1 MRNEKNAGYRMER
14 RREAAR
20 EVFDGIETEG
30 VPGLFKVVYRFIGQ
44 NQPSIDCVREA
55 EQPFGADAP
64 SGDEDAS
71 DIFADNTWDAAL
83 DFAACLKDALLD
95 PEPPEPPEPTD
106 PTTTPP
112 TPPPHHHLKDSV
124 ADIVLAALLVR
135 LRQSAKR
142 GKDQGAIQMSRRP
155 SESFA

>member
-1 MRNEKNAGYRMER
+1 MRNDKDTGYRMER

-64 SGDEDAS
+64 SGGEDAS
-71 DIFADNTWDAAL
+71 DIFKDNSWDAAL
-83 DFAACLKDALLD
+83 DFAACLKDAILD

-106 PTTTPP
+106 PTTPP
-112 TPPPHHHLKDSV
+112 PPPHHHLKDSV

-135 LRQSAKR
+135 LRQSTR
-142 GKDQGAIQMSRRP
+142 QDRKDQSAIQMGKTP
-155 SESFA
+155 SDSFA